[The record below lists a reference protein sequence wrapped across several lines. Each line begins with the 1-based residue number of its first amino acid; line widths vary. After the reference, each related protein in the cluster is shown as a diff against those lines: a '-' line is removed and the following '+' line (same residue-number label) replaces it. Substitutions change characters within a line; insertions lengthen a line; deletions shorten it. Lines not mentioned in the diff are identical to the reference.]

1 MSAQTLSVLLVL
13 AAFASACELPP
24 SSPENVSCWTAAGE
38 AARSQGRWEDAR
50 EAFEHAAAA
59 MTPKDP
65 TYARSMSELGGAYR
79 ALGRP
84 RDAETAYRKALGALD
99 ASRAAEIPA
108 LQINLGQALAQQGS
122 WQPARDL
129 YQQAIAARERDAQPG
144 DPVLSAALTDLA
156 LLYESR
162 RDYSRAEKLLARAR
176 SLDEMAFTAD
186 SLRLARDWNNA
197 ASLEAARKRFPEAER
212 MLRRSLD
219 ILERSLPPEH
229 PERAQ
234 VVANLAD
241 VLYAEKRFAEA
252 EILFKSSLDVLERAW
267 GPLNPA
273 LAAWMEHYAAALH
286 WSEDYAAAEQ
296 VRLDVTRIRVE
307 NTLRPK

>member
-1 MSAQTLSVLLVL
+1 MTA
-13 AAFASACELPP
+13 
-24 SSPENVSCWTAAGE
+24 VSRWSAAGE
-38 AARSQGRWEDAR
+38 AARSQGRWENAR
-50 EAFEHAAAA
+50 EAFEHASAAI
-59 MTPKDP
+59 TPRDP
-65 TYARSMSELGGAYR
+65 SYARTMNELGGAYR

-99 ASRAAEIPA
+99 ASRAAEISA
-108 LQINLGQALAQQGS
+108 LQINLGQAIAQQGAQQRR
-122 WQPARDL
+122 WQEARGL
-129 YQQAIAARERDAQPG
+129 YRQAIAARERDAQPG

-156 LLYESR
+156 LLYQSR

-197 ASLEAARKRFPEAER
+197 ASLEAARKRFSDAER
-212 MLRRSLD
+212 MLRRSLA

-252 EILFKSSLDVLERAW
+252 EVLFKASLDVLERAW
-267 GPLNPA
+267 GPLNPS
-273 LAAWMEHYAAALH
+273 LAGWLEHYAAVLH
-286 WSEDYAAAEQ
+286 WGEDYAAAEQ